1 MAAAS
6 NKEPLSRADVVN
18 NVAAETQMP
27 QSEVDKVIRSFEAT
41 LKRQLQS
48 GGEVRMVGLGTFR
61 VGERAARPGR
71 NPKTGETIQ
80 IGASKNVRF
89 KAGKA
94 FKDAISGASGGG
106 KSGGKASAG
115 ASAGGKGGATA
126 KAAASG
132 GAKGGATT
140 KAAPAKAAS
149 ASKAPAA
156 KSGGAASG
164 GAASGGAKSGASGG
178 ASKSGGAKSSSK
190 PTLHQAAVTLGE
202 AGGKSSS
209 KGGKKK

>member
-61 VGERAARPGR
+61 ISERAARMGR
-71 NPKTGETIQ
+71 NPKTGEAIK

-89 KAGKA
+89 SAGKA

-140 KAAPAKAAS
+140 KAAPAKAAPAKAAS
-149 ASKAPAA
+149 ASKSPAA
-156 KSGGAASG
+156 KSG
-164 GAASGGAKSGASGG
+164 GAASGGAKSGASG